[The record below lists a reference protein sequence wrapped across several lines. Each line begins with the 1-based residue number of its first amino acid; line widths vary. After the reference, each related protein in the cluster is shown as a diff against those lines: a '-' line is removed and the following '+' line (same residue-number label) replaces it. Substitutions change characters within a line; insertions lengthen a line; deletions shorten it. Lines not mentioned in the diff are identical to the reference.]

1 MKKKKLI
8 RLGLA
13 SILFFIVSVIALF
26 MLKSDNIII
35 LFGIQTARLLNT
47 ICIAII
53 VLGVLVLLTSMM
65 LILFKKEKEK
75 SVNVVDKDLLQTI
88 EQEVSELNSLAS
100 KKWQIQKRT
109 IIGIT
114 EDLESVVEYYKS
126 MQKEINVSDD
136 YDISDT
142 CEVLEK
148 VIEAM
153 LQYIRHIARV
163 LRIMNKSDHNSVTR
177 ELDNTAA
184 YVKEL
189 KDKAQDFIMSVLDY
203 MKDDT
208 ATESALDNISS
219 FREIVLNEV
228 SLIDQYLNN

>member
-8 RLGLA
+8 KLGIA
-13 SILFFIVSVIALF
+13 TILYFIISVIVLVA
-26 MLKSDNIII
+26 LKSDDIII
-35 LFGIQTARLLNT
+35 VFGIQTARLLNT
-47 ICIAII
+47 VSII
-53 VLGVLVLLTSMM
+53 VIALGVLVLVTAMM
-65 LILFKKEKEK
+65 LTLFKKEKEK
-75 SVNVVDKDLLQTI
+75 SVNVVDKDLLQVVEHEI
-88 EQEVSELNSLAS
+88 SDLNSIVS

-109 IIGIT
+109 IIQIT
-114 EDLESVVEYYKS
+114 SDLEDVIEYYKS
-126 MQKEINVSDD
+126 MQKEINIADD

-163 LRIMNKSDHNSVTR
+163 LRIMSKSDHNSVTR
-177 ELDNTAA
+177 ELDNTAI

-189 KDKAQDFIMSVLDY
+189 RDKAQDFIMSVLDY

-208 ATESALDNISS
+208 ATENALDNISS

>member
-35 LFGIQTARLLNT
+35 LFGIQTARLLNS
-47 ICIAII
+47 ICMGVIS
-53 VLGVLVLLTSMM
+53 LGVLVLAVSILI
-65 LILFKKEKEK
+65 ILFKKEKENT
-75 SVNVVDKDLLQTI
+75 VNVVDKDLLQI
-88 EQEVSELNSLAS
+88 VEHEISDLNSIVS

-109 IIGIT
+109 IVQIT
-114 EDLESVVEYYKS
+114 SDLEDVVEYYKS
-126 MQKEINVSDD
+126 MQKEINIADD

-163 LRIMNKSDHNSVTR
+163 LRIMSKSDHNSVTR
-177 ELDNTAA
+177 ELDNTAI

-189 KDKAQDFIMSVLDY
+189 RDKAQDFIMSVLDY

>member
-8 RLGLA
+8 KLGIA
-13 SILFFIVSVIALF
+13 TILYFIISVIVLVA
-26 MLKSDNIII
+26 LKSDDIII
-35 LFGIQTARLLNT
+35 VFGIQTARLLNT
-47 ICIAII
+47 VSII
-53 VLGVLVLLTSMM
+53 VIALGVLVLVTAMM
-65 LILFKKEKEK
+65 ITLFKKEKEK
-75 SVNVVDKDLLQTI
+75 SVNVVDKDLLQVVDQEISDLNTI
-88 EQEVSELNSLAS
+88 AS

-109 IIGIT
+109 IISIT
-114 EDLESVVEYYKS
+114 EDLNCVVDYYKS
-126 MQKEINVSDD
+126 MQKEISVAEN

-153 LQYIRHIARV
+153 LQYIRHILRV
-163 LRIMNKSDHNSVTR
+163 LRIMNKSDHNSVAK
-177 ELDNTAA
+177 ELDKTAA
-184 YVKEL
+184 YVKDL
-189 KDKAQDFIMSVLDY
+189 KAKAQDFIMSVLDY

-228 SLIDQYLNN
+228 SLIDEYLNN

>member
-35 LFGIQTARLLNT
+35 LFGIQTARLLNS
-47 ICIAII
+47 ICIGVIS
-53 VLGVLVLLTSMM
+53 LGVLVLAVSILI
-65 LILFKKEKEK
+65 ILFKKEKENT
-75 SVNVVDKDLLQTI
+75 VNVVDKDLLQI
-88 EQEVSELNSLAS
+88 VEHEISDLNSIVS

-109 IIGIT
+109 IVQIT
-114 EDLESVVEYYKS
+114 SDLEDVVEYYKS
-126 MQKEINVSDD
+126 MQKEINIADD

-163 LRIMNKSDHNSVTR
+163 LRIMSKSDHNSVTR
-177 ELDNTAA
+177 ELDNTAI

-189 KDKAQDFIMSVLDY
+189 RDKAQDFIMSVLDY

-208 ATESALDNISS
+208 AKENALDNISS

-228 SLIDQYLNN
+228 SLIDQYLNS